1 MIILNTF
8 LVNIETDV
16 VQMCNSTITKK
27 EVISRLVIA
36 EDRNKAKY
44 NFQQILKNNGMQIKY
59 KDIRCTL
66 SNTKLIT

>member
-1 MIILNTF
+1 MNTF

-16 VQMCNSTITKK
+16 VQMRNSAITKK

-44 NFQQILKNNGMQIKY
+44 NFQQILKNNGMQVKY
-59 KDIRCTL
+59 KDIRCAL

>member
-1 MIILNTF
+1 MNTF
-8 LVNIETDV
+8 LVNIKTDV
-16 VQMCNSTITKK
+16 VQMRNSTITKK

-44 NFQQILKNNGMQIKY
+44 NFQQILKNNGMQVKY

>member
-1 MIILNTF
+1 MNTF

-16 VQMCNSTITKK
+16 VQMRNSAITKK

-44 NFQQILKNNGMQIKY
+44 NFQQILKNNGMQVKY